1 MNKLKFIDLFAGIGG
16 FRIAFEAA
24 ECECVF
30 TSEINKFAMHTYTKN
45 YKAETIHWRDFK
57 KINNHPELYSD
68 IRQVDIKNDIPDFD
82 ILAAGFPCPTF
93 SLAGISKRN
102 ALGLKSGIEDEEKG
116 QLFFE
121 IVDILKEKK
130 PRAFLLE
137 NVKNL
142 LNHKSTKTYEIMKE
156 HLEEDLGYD
165 VTEDIFDAALQVP
178 QHRERV
184 FIAGFRKDLAI
195 DFDIKNIVIKNKK
208 PKLNDI
214 LVDNDII
221 RDKYGEK
228 YTLTDNLWKYL
239 QEYKQKHRQKGNGF
253 GYSIANKNGVSRTM
267 SARYYKDGSEIL
279 ISQDDI
285 GENPRMLTINEA
297 TKLFGFPEEY
307 KKVYGKDFEI
317 PVSKR
322 QAYEQL
328 GNSLCV
334 PIARI
339 IAGEMVRAL
348 KGEKYV
354 NYSKFNHDLSS
365 ANA

>member
-24 ECECVF
+24 DCECVF

-45 YKAETIHWRDFK
+45 YMNETVHWRDFDK
-57 KINNHPELYSD
+57 TKDHPELFGD
-68 IRQVDIKNDIPDFD
+68 IRQVDFNNDIPDFD

-93 SLAGISKRN
+93 SRAGISKRN
-102 ALGLKSGIEDEEKG
+102 SLGLKSGIEDKEKG

-121 IVDILKEKK
+121 IVNILEVKK

-142 LNHKSTKTYEIMKE
+142 LTHKSKETYALMKQ
-156 HLEEDLGYD
+156 HLDENLGYN

-184 FIAGFRKDLAI
+184 FIAGFRKDLDI
-195 DFDIKNIVIKNKK
+195 NFDIKNIVIKNKK
-208 PKLNDI
+208 PKLMDI
-214 LVDNDII
+214 LMDN
-221 RDKYGEK
+221 RVVRNRYGDSF
-228 YTLTDNLWKYL
+228 TLTDNLWQYL

-253 GYSIANKNGVSRTM
+253 GYSLANKSGVSRTM

-279 ISQDDI
+279 IKQDDI
-285 GENPRMLTINEA
+285 GENPRMLTVEEA
-297 TKLFGFPEEY
+297 AKLFGFPEEF
-307 KKVYGKDFEI
+307 KKVYNKEFEI

-348 KGEKYV
+348 KGENYI
-354 NYSKFNHDLSS
+354 NYSEVNHNLSS
-365 ANA
+365 VNA